1 MNERIRLD
9 LALEQRGLVPSRARA
24 RDAILRG
31 TVTVNGVTAVKQNHM
46 VGQADKLELSDPA
59 SNYVSRAALKLVA
72 GLDAAGIDVDGKT
85 CADIGASTG
94 GFTQVLMERGARRIY
109 AVDVGHDQLHQ
120 RLRGSD
126 RVINIEGFN
135 ARDLTAEQIPEPIEV
150 LVSDVSFV
158 SVTKVLAAPLALCAP
173 GASAIILFKPQFEVG
188 RRNVGKGGIVSDETA
203 IAEALAEV
211 IAFMQLQGFAHSMSV
226 ESPITG
232 GDGNRETVLVF
243 ARTA

>member
-1 MNERIRLD
+1 MSERIRLD

-31 TVTVNGVTAVKQNHM
+31 TVTINDVTAVKQNQM
-46 VGQADKLELSDPA
+46 VGKDDKLALSDPA

-72 GLDAAGIDVDGKT
+72 GLEAAEIDVTGKV
-85 CADIGASTG
+85 CLDVGASTG
-94 GFTQVLMERGARRIY
+94 GFTQVLMERGAAKIY

-135 ARDLTAEQIPEPIEV
+135 ARDLSAEQITDPVEV

-158 SVTKVLAAPLALCAP
+158 SVTKVLAAPLGLCAP
-173 GASAIILFKPQFEVG
+173 GASAVILFKPQFEVG
-188 RRNVGKGGIVSDETA
+188 RKNVGKGGIVTSAEA
-203 IAEALAEV
+203 IAEALGEV
-211 IAFMQLQGFAHSMSV
+211 VAFMAAQGFAHRMSV
-226 ESPITG
+226 ASPITG
-232 GDGNRETVLVF
+232 GDGNQETVMVF
-243 ARTA
+243 ART